1 MKSLPGDA
9 KDLDGHTVLLQVV
22 SGTED
27 LFRPEGRGKKKKKAQ
42 LLYLNYSLKKLDRI
56 GSSWPVRAYQA
67 MIKHSS
73 KT

>member
-27 LFRPEGRGKKKKKAQ
+27 LFRPEGRGKKKKKSPTLVFE
-42 LLYLNYSLKKLDRI
+42 LLLEKA
-56 GSSWPVRAYQA
+56 G
-67 MIKHSS
+67 
-73 KT
+73 

>member
-27 LFRPEGRGKKKKKAQ
+27 LFRPEGRGKKKKRPTLVFELLLEKA
-42 LLYLNYSLKKLDRI
+42 
-56 GSSWPVRAYQA
+56 G
-67 MIKHSS
+67 
-73 KT
+73 